1 MGENEHDSGHESTID
16 TPKQVV
22 TVIAIAFLVPFVI
35 AVLVLQFIANMRSVD
50 KESPAMSPD
59 AVAKRLKP
67 VGDLTFA
74 DAGGDAAKA
83 PKSGEEIYKSVCT
96 ACHASGVAGAPK
108 FGDKSGWASRLKEG
122 QKPLVETAI
131 KGEGAM
137 PPRGGSAGLSDL
149 EVERAVVYM
158 ANSAGGKFKEPAA
171 PAAEKTAAPAP
182 AAGKTATPAPAQEKA
197 AVPAAQKTAAAAP
210 TTEKTTAPAAEKMA
224 AAPAAE
230 KAAPAPAAEKAAASA
245 AGKADGKKVY
255 ETTCTV
261 CHGAGIAGAPKA
273 GDKAAWAP
281 RLKTGM
287 DALYASALKGKG
299 AMPAKGGN
307 NALADAD
314 VKAAVDYLAS
324 LAK

>member
-1 MGENEHDSGHESTID
+1 
-16 TPKQVV
+16 
-22 TVIAIAFLVPFVI
+22 
-35 AVLVLQFIANMRSVD
+35 
-50 KESPAMSPD
+50 
-59 AVAKRLKP
+59 

-83 PKSGEEIYKSVCT
+83 PKSGEEVYKSVCT
-96 ACHASGVAGAPK
+96 ACHSSGAAGAPK
-108 FGDKSGWASRLKEG
+108 FGDKSGWASRIKEG
-122 QKPLVETAI
+122 QKMLVETAI

-158 ANSAGGKFKEPAA
+158 ANQSGAKFTEPAARAAEKTTAAA
-171 PAAEKTAAPAP
+171 PAAEKTAA
-182 AAGKTATPAPAQEKA
+182 ATP
-197 AVPAAQKTAAAAP
+197 V
-210 TTEKTTAPAAEKMA
+210 AEN
-224 AAPAAE
+224 
-230 KAAPAPAAEKAAASA
+230 AAPAPA
-245 AGKADGKKVY
+245 AGKADGKKIFESACV
-255 ETTCTV
+255 V

-281 RLKTGM
+281 RLKAGM
-287 DALYASALKGKG
+287 NALYASALKGKG

-314 VKAAVDYLAS
+314 VKAAVDYIAS

>member
-1 MGENEHDSGHESTID
+1 MSENEDDSGHEGTFN
-16 TPKQVV
+16 TPKQVI
-22 TVIAIAFLVPFVI
+22 TLLALTALVPIVI
-35 AVLVLQFIANMRSVD
+35 IVLVTQFITNIRSVD
-50 KESPAMSPD
+50 KDSPAMSPD

-108 FGDKSGWASRLKEG
+108 FGDKSGWASRIKEG

-158 ANSAGGKFKEPAA
+158 ANNAGGKFKEPAA
-171 PAAEKTAAPAP
+171 PATEKTAPAP
-182 AAGKTATPAPAQEKA
+182 AAGK
-197 AVPAAQKTAAAAP
+197 
-210 TTEKTTAPAAEKMA
+210 
-224 AAPAAE
+224 
-230 KAAPAPAAEKAAASA
+230 
-245 AGKADGKKVY
+245 AGGKKIFESACV
-255 ETTCTV
+255 V

-281 RLKTGM
+281 RLKAGM
-287 DALYASALKGKG
+287 NALYASALKGKG
-299 AMPAKGGN
+299 AMPPKGGN

-314 VKAAVDYLAS
+314 VKAAVDYIAS

>member
-1 MGENEHDSGHESTID
+1 MSQNEHDSEHESPIK
-16 TPKQVV
+16 TPKQLITVV
-22 TVIAIAFLVPFVI
+22 ALAFLVPILLIVLLSQFV
-35 AVLVLQFIANMRSVD
+35 ANIRSVD
-50 KESPAMSPD
+50 MESAAMSPD

-67 VGDLTFA
+67 LGDLTFA

-83 PKSGEEIYKSVCT
+83 PKSGEEVYKSVCT
-96 ACHASGVAGAPK
+96 ACHSSGAAGAPK
-108 FGDKSGWASRLKEG
+108 LGDKSDWAPRLKTG
-122 QKPLVETAI
+122 QKTLLNSAL
-131 KGEGAM
+131 KGKGAM
-137 PPRGGSAGLSDL
+137 PPRGGADSSDL

-158 ANSAGGKFKEPAA
+158 ANQAGAKFKEPAAAATEKTAAAAPAAEKTATSA

-182 AAGKTATPAPAQEKA
+182 AAE
-197 AVPAAQKTAAAAP
+197 KTAAAAP
-210 TTEKTTAPAAEKMA
+210 
-224 AAPAAE
+224 
-230 KAAPAPAAEKAAASA
+230 A
-245 AGKADGKKVY
+245 AGKTDGKKIF
-255 ETTCTV
+255 ESTCVV

-281 RLKTGM
+281 RLKSGM